1 MIGGCGARIDKV
13 ARGSCF
19 SREPGN
25 LSSCDIDMAKLD
37 DVLSSFDVKTWDDS
51 QLVELKGPGQP

>member
-1 MIGGCGARIDKV
+1 
-13 ARGSCF
+13 
-19 SREPGN
+19 
-25 LSSCDIDMAKLD
+25 MAKLD